1 VQNKAKRKRVFPT
14 KIIRKLIGK
23 EKKKYI
29 EYKIQRKDKKSDN
42 WKKKK
47 KLIK

>member
-23 EKKKYI
+23 EKKNILNIKYKEKTKKVII
-29 EYKIQRKDKKSDN
+29 E
-42 WKKKK
+42 KKKK
-47 KLIK
+47 N